1 VILMS
6 GEWFHEPERRSSR
19 NWYPAIM
26 VILIILNVSVLG
38 YIWLDYSQRTSGLNS
53 QFIVLNSEISSLK
66 AQLATATNE
75 IASLMR
81 EIGSQPGGN
90 YTVSNAQL
98 NQIYNQTR
106 QSVVLIVVTI
116 SSGRAQGSG
125 FVYDKQGRIIT
136 NNHVVEGASQI
147 TVTFID
153 GTVSVASVVGRDPY
167 SDMAVIK
174 VDVPA
179 DKLKP
184 VKLGRS
190 SDLVVGDYVVA
201 IGNPYGLAD
210 SMTLGIVSAVGR
222 EMDATGDY
230 KIVDVIQTDA
240 AINPGNS
247 GGPLLNLRGEVVGI
261 NTAILSETNQFSGIG
276 FAIPSDTIIREIG
289 SLIQTGS
296 YAHPLLGISGMD
308 LTPGIIDAMNLPKET
323 KGALVVSVTSGGP
336 CAAAGVKGSDR
347 QVTIDGTRTSIGG
360 DVITAIDGTAL
371 RTFYDLMYYM
381 ERNNRPGDVVKF
393 TIIRG
398 GNTIQVDVTL
408 GTRPAP

>member
-1 VILMS
+1 MS

-26 VILIILNVSVLG
+26 IILILLNVSVLG
-38 YIWLDYSQRTSGLNS
+38 YLWLDYSQRTTGLNS
-53 QFIVLNSEISSLK
+53 QFIVLNSEITSLK

-75 IASLMR
+75 IASLMM

-98 NQIYNQTR
+98 NRIYNQTR
-106 QSVVLIVVTI
+106 ESVVLIVVTI
-116 SSGRAQGSG
+116 PSGKAQGSG

-147 TVTFID
+147 AVTFID
-153 GTVSVASVVGRDPY
+153 GTASKATVVGTDPY

-184 VKLGRS
+184 VRLGMS
-190 SDLVVGDYVVA
+190 SALVVGDYVVA

-222 EMDATGDY
+222 EMDATGSY

-308 LTPGIIDAMNLPKET
+308 LTPGIIDAMSLPKET
-323 KGALVVSVTSGGP
+323 KGALVVDVTSGGP
-336 CAAAGVKGSDR
+336 CAAAGVKGSNR
-347 QVTIDGTRTSIGG
+347 QVTIDGTRTSVGG

-381 ERNNRPGDVVKF
+381 ERNKKPGDVVKF

>member
-1 VILMS
+1 MS
-6 GEWFHEPERRSSR
+6 GEWFHESERRPSR
-19 NWYPAIM
+19 SWYPAIM
-26 VILIILNVSVLG
+26 VILVILNAGVLG
-38 YIWLDYSQRTSGLNS
+38 YIWFDYSQRASGLDNK
-53 QFIVLNSEISSLK
+53 FDALNGEVSSLE
-66 AQLATATNE
+66 AQLATANNE

-90 YTVSNAQL
+90 YTVSNPQL

-106 QSVVLIVVTI
+106 ESVVLIVVTL
-116 SSGRAQGSG
+116 SSGKAQGSG
-125 FVYDKQGRIIT
+125 FVYDVQGRIIT
-136 NNHVVEGASQI
+136 NNHVVKGASQI
-147 TVTFID
+147 MVTFID
-153 GTVSVASVVGRDPY
+153 GTTSNASVVGRDPY
-167 SDMAVIK
+167 SDMAVIE
-174 VDVPA
+174 VNVPA

-184 VKLGRS
+184 VNLGRS
-190 SDLVVGDYVVA
+190 SNLVVGDYVVA

-222 EMDATGDY
+222 EMDATGNY

-247 GGPLLNLRGEVVGI
+247 GGPLLNMRGEVVGI

-296 YAHPLLGISGMD
+296 YAHPLLGITGTD
-308 LTPGIIDAMNLPKET
+308 LTPGIIDAMNLPVET

-336 CAAAGVKGSDR
+336 CAAADIRGSDR
-347 QVTIDGTRTSIGG
+347 QVTIDGTSTSIGG
-360 DVITAIDGTAL
+360 DVITAIDGAAV

-381 ERNNRPGDVVKF
+381 ERSNRPGDVVEL
-393 TIIRG
+393 TIIRAG
-398 GNTIQVDVTL
+398 STIHVPVTL

>member
-1 VILMS
+1 
-6 GEWFHEPERRSSR
+6 
-19 NWYPAIM
+19 M
-26 VILIILNVSVLG
+26 VILVILNAGVLG
-38 YIWLDYSQRTSGLNS
+38 YIWFDYSQRASGLDNK
-53 QFIVLNSEISSLK
+53 FDALNGEVSSLE
-66 AQLATATNE
+66 AQLATANNE

-90 YTVSNAQL
+90 YTVSNSQL
-98 NQIYNQTR
+98 NQIFNQTR
-106 QSVVLIVVTI
+106 ESVVLIVVTLP
-116 SSGRAQGSG
+116 GGKAQGSG
-125 FVYDKQGRIIT
+125 FVYDVQGRIIT

-147 TVTFID
+147 MVTFID
-153 GTVSVASVVGRDPY
+153 GTTSEATVVGRDPY
-167 SDMAVIK
+167 SDMAVIE

-184 VKLGRS
+184 VNLGRS
-190 SDLVVGDYVVA
+190 SNLVVGDYVVA

-222 EMDATGDY
+222 EMDATGNY

-247 GGPLLNLRGEVVGI
+247 GGPLLNMRGEVVGI

-296 YAHPLLGISGMD
+296 YAHPLLGITGTD
-308 LTPGIIDAMNLPKET
+308 LTPGIIDAMNLPVET

-336 CAAAGVKGSDR
+336 CAAADIRGSDR
-347 QVTIDGTRTSIGG
+347 QVTIDGTSTSIGG
-360 DVITAIDGTAL
+360 DVITAIDGAAV

-381 ERNNRPGDVVKF
+381 ERSNRPGDVVEL
-393 TIIRG
+393 TIIRAG
-398 GNTIQVDVTL
+398 STIHVPVTL

>member
-1 VILMS
+1 MS

-26 VILIILNVSVLG
+26 VILIILNVGVLG

-106 QSVVLIVVTI
+106 ESVVLIVVTI
-116 SSGRAQGSG
+116 PSGKAQGSG
-125 FVYDKQGRIIT
+125 FVYDRQGRIIT

-147 TVTFID
+147 AVTFID
-153 GTVSVASVVGRDPY
+153 GTASKATVVGRDPY

-184 VKLGRS
+184 VRLGMS
-190 SDLVVGDYVVA
+190 SALVVGDYVVA

-222 EMDATGDY
+222 EMDATGSY

-296 YAHPLLGISGMD
+296 YAHPLLGISGTD
-308 LTPGIIDAMNLPKET
+308 LTPGIIDAMSLPKET
-323 KGALVVSVTSGGP
+323 KGALVVDVTPGGP

>member
-1 VILMS
+1 MS

-26 VILIILNVSVLG
+26 VILIILNVGVLG

-53 QFIVLNSEISSLK
+53 QFIVLNSEITSLK

-106 QSVVLIVVTI
+106 ESVVLIVVTI
-116 SSGRAQGSG
+116 PSGKAQGSG
-125 FVYDKQGRIIT
+125 FVYDRQGRIIT

-153 GTVSVASVVGRDPY
+153 GTASKATVVGRDPY

-184 VKLGRS
+184 VRLGRS
-190 SDLVVGDYVVA
+190 SALVVGDYVVA

-222 EMDATGDY
+222 EMDATGSY

-308 LTPGIIDAMNLPKET
+308 LTPGIIDAMSLPKET
-323 KGALVVSVTSGGP
+323 KGALVVDVTPGGP

>member
-1 VILMS
+1 MS

-26 VILIILNVSVLG
+26 VILIILNVGVLG
-38 YIWLDYSQRTSGLNS
+38 YIWLDYSQRTSGLNN
-53 QFIVLNSEISSLK
+53 QFIVLNSEITSLK

-90 YTVSNAQL
+90 YTVSNTQL

-106 QSVVLIVVTI
+106 ESVVLIVVTI
-116 SSGRAQGSG
+116 PSGKAQGSG
-125 FVYDKQGRIIT
+125 FVYDRQGRIIT

-153 GTVSVASVVGRDPY
+153 GTASKATVVGRDPY

-184 VKLGRS
+184 VRLGMS
-190 SDLVVGDYVVA
+190 SALVVGDYVVA

-222 EMDATGDY
+222 EMDTTGSY

-296 YAHPLLGISGMD
+296 YAHPLLGITGTD
-308 LTPGIIDAMNLPKET
+308 LTPGIIDAMSLPKET
-323 KGALVVSVTSGGP
+323 KGALVIEVTSGGP
-336 CAAAGVKGSDR
+336 CAAAGIRGSNR

-360 DVITAIDGTAL
+360 DVITAIDGTSL

-381 ERNNRPGDVVKF
+381 ERNNRPGNVVKF

>member
-1 VILMS
+1 MS

-38 YIWLDYSQRTSGLNS
+38 YIWLDYSQRVSGLNS

-106 QSVVLIVVTI
+106 ESVVLIVVTI
-116 SSGRAQGSG
+116 SSGKAQGSG

-153 GTVSVASVVGRDPY
+153 GTVSKATVVGRDPY

-184 VKLGRS
+184 VNLGRS

-222 EMDATGDY
+222 EMDATGNY

-247 GGPLLNLRGEVVGI
+247 GGPLLNMRGEVVGI

-289 SLIQTGS
+289 SLKTGS
-296 YAHPLLGISGMD
+296 YAHPLLGITGTD
-308 LTPGIIDAMNLPKET
+308 LTPGIIDAMNLPVET

-336 CAAAGVKGSDR
+336 CAAAGIRGSDR
-347 QVTIDGTRTSIGG
+347 QVMIDGTSTSIGG

-381 ERNNRPGDVVKF
+381 ERNNRPDDVVEL

-398 GNTIQVDVTL
+398 GSTIQVDVTL
-408 GTRPAP
+408 GTRPAPVA

>member
-1 VILMS
+1 
-6 GEWFHEPERRSSR
+6 
-19 NWYPAIM
+19 M
-26 VILIILNVSVLG
+26 VILIILNVGVLG
-38 YIWLDYSQRTSGLNS
+38 YIWLDYSQRTSGLNN
-53 QFIVLNSEISSLK
+53 QFIVLNSEITSLK

-90 YTVSNAQL
+90 YTVSNTQL

-106 QSVVLIVVTI
+106 ESVVLIVVTI
-116 SSGRAQGSG
+116 PSGKAQGSG
-125 FVYDKQGRIIT
+125 FVYDRQGRIIT

-153 GTVSVASVVGRDPY
+153 GTASKATVVGRDPY

-184 VKLGRS
+184 VRLGMS
-190 SDLVVGDYVVA
+190 SALVVGDYVVA

-222 EMDATGDY
+222 EMDTTGSY

-296 YAHPLLGISGMD
+296 YAHPLLGITGTD
-308 LTPGIIDAMNLPKET
+308 LTPGIIDAMSLPKET
-323 KGALVVSVTSGGP
+323 KGALVIEVTSGGP
-336 CAAAGVKGSDR
+336 CAAAGIRGSNR

-360 DVITAIDGTAL
+360 DVITAIDGTSL

-381 ERNNRPGDVVKF
+381 ERNNRPGNVVKF

-398 GNTIQVDVTL
+398 GNMIQVDVTL

>member
-1 VILMS
+1 MS

-26 VILIILNVSVLG
+26 VILIILNVGVLG

-53 QFIVLNSEISSLK
+53 QFIVLNSEITSLK

-90 YTVSNAQL
+90 YTVSNTQL

-106 QSVVLIVVTI
+106 ESVVLIVVTI
-116 SSGRAQGSG
+116 PSGKAQGSG
-125 FVYDKQGRIIT
+125 FVYDRQGRIIT

-153 GTVSVASVVGRDPY
+153 GTASKATVVGRDPY

-184 VKLGRS
+184 VRLGMS
-190 SDLVVGDYVVA
+190 SALVVGDYVVA

-222 EMDATGDY
+222 EMDTTGSY

-296 YAHPLLGISGMD
+296 YAHPLLGITGTD
-308 LTPGIIDAMNLPKET
+308 LTPGIIDAMSLPKET
-323 KGALVVSVTSGGP
+323 KGALVIEVTSGGP
-336 CAAAGVKGSDR
+336 CAAAGIRGSNR

-360 DVITAIDGTAL
+360 DVITAIDGTSL

-381 ERNNRPGDVVKF
+381 ERNNRPGNVVKF

-398 GNTIQVDVTL
+398 GNMIQVDVTL

>member
-1 VILMS
+1 
-6 GEWFHEPERRSSR
+6 
-19 NWYPAIM
+19 M
-26 VILIILNVSVLG
+26 VILVILNAGVLG
-38 YIWLDYSQRTSGLNS
+38 YIWFDYSQRASGLDNK
-53 QFIVLNSEISSLK
+53 FDALNGEVSSLE
-66 AQLATATNE
+66 AQLATANNE

-90 YTVSNAQL
+90 YTVSNPQL

-106 QSVVLIVVTI
+106 ESVVLIVVTL
-116 SSGRAQGSG
+116 SSGKAQGSG
-125 FVYDKQGRIIT
+125 FVYDVQGRIIT
-136 NNHVVEGASQI
+136 NNHVVKGASQI
-147 TVTFID
+147 MVTFID
-153 GTVSVASVVGRDPY
+153 GTTSNASVVGRDPY
-167 SDMAVIK
+167 SDMAVIE
-174 VDVPA
+174 VNVPA

-184 VKLGRS
+184 VNLGRS
-190 SDLVVGDYVVA
+190 SNLVVGDYVVA

-222 EMDATGDY
+222 EMDATGNY

-247 GGPLLNLRGEVVGI
+247 GGPLLNMRGEVVGI

-296 YAHPLLGISGMD
+296 YAHPLLGITGTD
-308 LTPGIIDAMNLPKET
+308 LTPGIIDAMNLPVET

-336 CAAAGVKGSDR
+336 CAAADIRGSDR
-347 QVTIDGTRTSIGG
+347 QVTIDGTSTSIGG
-360 DVITAIDGTAL
+360 DVITAIDGAAV

-381 ERNNRPGDVVKF
+381 ERSNRPGDVVEL
-393 TIIRG
+393 TIIRAG
-398 GNTIQVDVTL
+398 STIHVPVTL

>member
-1 VILMS
+1 MS

-26 VILIILNVSVLG
+26 VILIILNVGVLG

-53 QFIVLNSEISSLK
+53 QFIVLNGEITSLK

-106 QSVVLIVVTI
+106 ESVVLIVVTI
-116 SSGRAQGSG
+116 PSGKAQGSG

-153 GTVSVASVVGRDPY
+153 GTASKATVVGRDPY

-184 VKLGRS
+184 VRLGMS
-190 SDLVVGDYVVA
+190 SALVVGDYVVA

-210 SMTLGIVSAVGR
+210 SMTLGIVSAIGR

-247 GGPLLNLRGEVVGI
+247 GGPLLNLRGEVVGM

-308 LTPGIIDAMNLPKET
+308 LTPGIIDAMNLQKET
-323 KGALVVSVTSGGP
+323 KGALVVSVTPGGP

-347 QVTIDGTRTSIGG
+347 QATIDGTRTSVGG
-360 DVITAIDGTAL
+360 DVITAIGGTAI
-371 RTFYDLMYYM
+371 RTFYDLMYNM
-381 ERNNRPGDVVKF
+381 ERNNKPGDVVKF

-408 GTRPAP
+408 GTRPTP

>member
-1 VILMS
+1 MS

-26 VILIILNVSVLG
+26 VILIILNVGVLG
-38 YIWLDYSQRTSGLNS
+38 YIWLDYSQRTSGLNN
-53 QFIVLNSEISSLK
+53 QFIVLNSEITSLK

-90 YTVSNAQL
+90 YTVSNTQL

-106 QSVVLIVVTI
+106 ESVVLIVVTI
-116 SSGRAQGSG
+116 PSGKAQGSG
-125 FVYDKQGRIIT
+125 FVYDRQGRIIT

-153 GTVSVASVVGRDPY
+153 GTASKATVVGRDPY

-184 VKLGRS
+184 VRLGMS
-190 SDLVVGDYVVA
+190 SALVVGDYVVA

-222 EMDATGDY
+222 EMDATGSY

-296 YAHPLLGISGMD
+296 YAHPLLGITGTD
-308 LTPGIIDAMNLPKET
+308 LTPGIIDAMSLPKET
-323 KGALVVSVTSGGP
+323 KGALVIEVTSGGP
-336 CAAAGVKGSDR
+336 CAAAGIRGSNR

-360 DVITAIDGTAL
+360 DVITAIDGTSL

-381 ERNNRPGDVVKF
+381 ERNNRPGNVVKF

-398 GNTIQVDVTL
+398 GNMIQVDVTL

>member
-1 VILMS
+1 
-6 GEWFHEPERRSSR
+6 
-19 NWYPAIM
+19 M
-26 VILIILNVSVLG
+26 VILIILNVGVLD

-53 QFIVLNSEISSLK
+53 QFIVLNSEITSLK

-106 QSVVLIVVTI
+106 ESVVLIVVTI
-116 SSGRAQGSG
+116 PSGKAQGSG
-125 FVYDKQGRIIT
+125 FVYDRQGRIIT

-153 GTVSVASVVGRDPY
+153 GTASKATVVGRDPY

-184 VKLGRS
+184 VRLGMS
-190 SDLVVGDYVVA
+190 SALVVGDYVVA

-222 EMDATGDY
+222 EMEATGSY

-308 LTPGIIDAMNLPKET
+308 LTPGIIDAMSLPKVT
-323 KGALVVSVTSGGP
+323 KGALVVDVTPGGP

-371 RTFYDLMYYM
+371 RTFYDLMYYI

>member
-1 VILMS
+1 
-6 GEWFHEPERRSSR
+6 
-19 NWYPAIM
+19 M
-26 VILIILNVSVLG
+26 VILIILNVGVLG

-53 QFIVLNSEISSLK
+53 QFIVLNSEITSLK

-106 QSVVLIVVTI
+106 ESVVLIVVTI
-116 SSGRAQGSG
+116 PSGKAQGSG
-125 FVYDKQGRIIT
+125 FVYDRQGRIIT

-153 GTVSVASVVGRDPY
+153 GTASKATVVGRDPY

-184 VKLGRS
+184 VRLGMS
-190 SDLVVGDYVVA
+190 SALVVGDYVVA

-222 EMDATGDY
+222 EMEATGSY

-308 LTPGIIDAMNLPKET
+308 LTPGIIDAMSLPKVT
-323 KGALVVSVTSGGP
+323 KGALVVDVTPGGP

-371 RTFYDLMYYM
+371 RTFYDLMYYI

>member
-1 VILMS
+1 
-6 GEWFHEPERRSSR
+6 
-19 NWYPAIM
+19 M
-26 VILIILNVSVLG
+26 VILIILNVGVLG

-53 QFIVLNSEISSLK
+53 QFIVLNSEIFSLK

-90 YTVSNAQL
+90 YTVSNTQL

-106 QSVVLIVVTI
+106 ESVVLIVVTI
-116 SSGRAQGSG
+116 SSGKAQGSG

-153 GTVSVASVVGRDPY
+153 GTASKATVVGTDPY

-190 SDLVVGDYVVA
+190 SDLIVGDYVVA

-222 EMDATGDY
+222 EMDATGNY

-296 YAHPLLGISGMD
+296 YAHPLLGISGVD
-308 LTPGIIDAMNLPKET
+308 LTPGIIDAMSLPKET
-323 KGALVVSVTSGGP
+323 KGALVVDVTSGGP

-347 QVTIDGTRTSIGG
+347 QVTIDGTRTRIGG

-408 GTRPAP
+408 GTRLTP

>member
-1 VILMS
+1 MS

-26 VILIILNVSVLG
+26 VILIILNVGVLG

-53 QFIVLNSEISSLK
+53 QFIVLNSEITSLK

-106 QSVVLIVVTI
+106 ESVVLIVVTI
-116 SSGRAQGSG
+116 PSGKAQGSG
-125 FVYDKQGRIIT
+125 FVYDRQGRIIT

-153 GTVSVASVVGRDPY
+153 GTASKATVVGRDPY

-184 VKLGRS
+184 VRLGMS
-190 SDLVVGDYVVA
+190 SALVVGDYVVA

-222 EMDATGDY
+222 EMEATGSY

-308 LTPGIIDAMNLPKET
+308 LTPGIIDAMSLPKET
-323 KGALVVSVTSGGP
+323 KGALVVDVTPGGP

>member
-1 VILMS
+1 MS

-26 VILIILNVSVLG
+26 VILIILNVGVLG

-53 QFIVLNSEISSLK
+53 QFIVLNSEITSLK

-106 QSVVLIVVTI
+106 ESVVLIVVTI
-116 SSGRAQGSG
+116 PSGKAQGSG
-125 FVYDKQGRIIT
+125 FVYDRQGRIIT

-153 GTVSVASVVGRDPY
+153 GTASKATVVGRDPY

-184 VKLGRS
+184 VRLGMS
-190 SDLVVGDYVVA
+190 SALVVGDYVVA

-222 EMDATGDY
+222 EMDATGSY

-308 LTPGIIDAMNLPKET
+308 LTPGIIDAMSLPKET
-323 KGALVVSVTSGGP
+323 KGALVVDVTPGGP

>member
-1 VILMS
+1 
-6 GEWFHEPERRSSR
+6 
-19 NWYPAIM
+19 M
-26 VILIILNVSVLG
+26 VILIILNVGVLG

-53 QFIVLNSEISSLK
+53 QFIVLNSEITSLK

-106 QSVVLIVVTI
+106 ESVVLIVVTI
-116 SSGRAQGSG
+116 PSGKAQGSG
-125 FVYDKQGRIIT
+125 FVYDRQGRIIT

-153 GTVSVASVVGRDPY
+153 GTASKATVVGRDPY

-184 VKLGRS
+184 VRLGMS
-190 SDLVVGDYVVA
+190 SALVVGDYVVA

-222 EMDATGDY
+222 EMDATGSY

-296 YAHPLLGISGMD
+296 YAHPLLGISGTD
-308 LTPGIIDAMNLPKET
+308 LTPGIIDAMSLPKET
-323 KGALVVSVTSGGP
+323 KGALVVDVTPGGP

>member
-1 VILMS
+1 MS

-26 VILIILNVSVLG
+26 VILIILNVGVLG
-38 YIWLDYSQRTSGLNS
+38 YIWLDYSQRTSGLNN
-53 QFIVLNSEISSLK
+53 QFIVLNSEITSLK

-90 YTVSNAQL
+90 YTVSNTQL

-106 QSVVLIVVTI
+106 ESVVLIVVTI
-116 SSGRAQGSG
+116 PSGKAQGSG
-125 FVYDKQGRIIT
+125 FVYDRQGRIIT

-153 GTVSVASVVGRDPY
+153 GTASKATVVGRDPY

-184 VKLGRS
+184 VRLGMS
-190 SDLVVGDYVVA
+190 SALVVGDYVVA

-222 EMDATGDY
+222 EMDTTGSY

-296 YAHPLLGISGMD
+296 YAHPLLGITGTD
-308 LTPGIIDAMNLPKET
+308 LTPGIIDAMSLPKET
-323 KGALVVSVTSGGP
+323 KGALVIEVTSGGP
-336 CAAAGVKGSDR
+336 CAAAGIRGSNR

-360 DVITAIDGTAL
+360 DVITAIDGTSL

-381 ERNNRPGDVVKF
+381 ERNNRPGNVVKF

-398 GNTIQVDVTL
+398 GNMIQVDVTL

>member
-1 VILMS
+1 
-6 GEWFHEPERRSSR
+6 
-19 NWYPAIM
+19 M
-26 VILIILNVSVLG
+26 VILIILNVGVLG

-106 QSVVLIVVTI
+106 ESVVLIVVTI
-116 SSGRAQGSG
+116 PSGKAQGSG
-125 FVYDKQGRIIT
+125 FVYDRQGRIIT

-147 TVTFID
+147 AVTFID
-153 GTVSVASVVGRDPY
+153 GTASKATVVGRDPY

-184 VKLGRS
+184 VRLGMS
-190 SDLVVGDYVVA
+190 SALVVGDYVVA

-222 EMDATGDY
+222 EMDATGSY

-296 YAHPLLGISGMD
+296 YAHPLLGISGTD
-308 LTPGIIDAMNLPKET
+308 LTPGIIDAMSLPKET
-323 KGALVVSVTSGGP
+323 KGALVVDVTPGGP

>member
-1 VILMS
+1 
-6 GEWFHEPERRSSR
+6 
-19 NWYPAIM
+19 M
-26 VILIILNVSVLG
+26 VILVILNAGVLG
-38 YIWLDYSQRTSGLNS
+38 YIWLDYSQRASGLDNK
-53 QFIVLNSEISSLK
+53 FDALNGEVSSLE
-66 AQLATATNE
+66 AQLATANNE

-90 YTVSNAQL
+90 YTVSNSQL
-98 NQIYNQTR
+98 NQIFNQTR
-106 QSVVLIVVTI
+106 ESVVLIVVTLP
-116 SSGRAQGSG
+116 GGKAQGSG
-125 FVYDKQGRIIT
+125 FVYDVQGRIIT

-147 TVTFID
+147 MVTFVD
-153 GTVSVASVVGRDPY
+153 ETVSEATVVGRDPY
-167 SDMAVIK
+167 SDMAVIE

-184 VKLGRS
+184 VNLGRS
-190 SDLVVGDYVVA
+190 SNLVVGDYVVA

-222 EMDATGDY
+222 EMDAAGHY

-247 GGPLLNLRGEVVGI
+247 GGPLLNMRGEVVGI

-296 YAHPLLGISGMD
+296 YAHPLLGITGTD
-308 LTPGIIDAMNLPKET
+308 LTPGIIDAMNLPVET

-336 CAAAGVKGSDR
+336 CAAADIRGSDR
-347 QVTIDGTRTSIGG
+347 QVMIDGTSTSIGG
-360 DVITAIDGTAL
+360 DVITAIDGTVI

-381 ERNNRPGDVVKF
+381 ERNNRPGDVVEL

-398 GNTIQVDVTL
+398 GSTIQVDVTL
-408 GTRPAP
+408 GTRPAPVA

>member
-1 VILMS
+1 
-6 GEWFHEPERRSSR
+6 
-19 NWYPAIM
+19 M
-26 VILIILNVSVLG
+26 VILLILNVGVLG

-53 QFIVLNSEISSLK
+53 QFIVLNSEITSLK

-90 YTVSNAQL
+90 YTISNAQL

-106 QSVVLIVVTI
+106 ESVVLIVVTI
-116 SSGRAQGSG
+116 SSGKAQGSG

-147 TVTFID
+147 AVTFID
-153 GTVSVASVVGRDPY
+153 GTVSKATVVGRDPY

-184 VKLGRS
+184 VRLGRS
-190 SDLVVGDYVVA
+190 SALVVGDYVVA

-222 EMDATGDY
+222 EMDATGNY

-247 GGPLLNLRGEVVGI
+247 GGPLLNLWGEVVGM

-308 LTPGIIDAMNLPKET
+308 LTPEIIDAMNLPKET
-323 KGALVVSVTSGGP
+323 KGALVVSVNSGGP

-347 QVTIDGTRTSIGG
+347 QVTIDGTRTSVGG
-360 DVITAIDGTAL
+360 DVITAVDGTAL
-371 RTFYDLMYYM
+371 RTYYDLMYYM
-381 ERNNRPGDVVKF
+381 ERNKKPGDVVKF

-398 GNTIQVDVTL
+398 GNMIQVDVTL

>member
-1 VILMS
+1 MS

-26 VILIILNVSVLG
+26 VILIILNVGVLG
-38 YIWLDYSQRTSGLNS
+38 YIWLDYSQRTSGFNS
-53 QFIVLNSEISSLK
+53 QFIVLNSEITSLK

-81 EIGSQPGGN
+81 EIGSQPGGI

-106 QSVVLIVVTI
+106 ESVVLIVVTI
-116 SSGRAQGSG
+116 PSGKAQGSG
-125 FVYDKQGRIIT
+125 FVYDRQGRIIT

-153 GTVSVASVVGRDPY
+153 GTASKATVVGRDPY

-184 VKLGRS
+184 VRLGMS
-190 SDLVVGDYVVA
+190 SALVVGDYVVA

-222 EMDATGDY
+222 EMNTTGSY

-308 LTPGIIDAMNLPKET
+308 LTPGIIDAMSLPKET
-323 KGALVVSVTSGGP
+323 KGALVVDVTSGGP
-336 CAAAGVKGSDR
+336 CAAAGVLGSDR
-347 QVTIDGTRTSIGG
+347 QATIDGTRTSIGG

-381 ERNNRPGDVVKF
+381 ERNNRPGDKVKF

>member
-1 VILMS
+1 MS

-26 VILIILNVSVLG
+26 IILILLNVSVLG
-38 YIWLDYSQRTSGLNS
+38 YLWLDYSQRTTGLNS
-53 QFIVLNSEISSLK
+53 QFIVLNSEITSLK

-75 IASLMR
+75 IASLIM

-98 NQIYNQTR
+98 NRIYNQTR
-106 QSVVLIVVTI
+106 ESVVLIVVTI
-116 SSGRAQGSG
+116 PSGKAQGSG

-147 TVTFID
+147 AVTFID
-153 GTVSVASVVGRDPY
+153 GTASKATVVGTDPY

-184 VKLGRS
+184 VRLGMS
-190 SDLVVGDYVVA
+190 SALVVGDYVVA

-222 EMDATGDY
+222 EMDATGSY

-308 LTPGIIDAMNLPKET
+308 LTPGIIDAMSLPKET
-323 KGALVVSVTSGGP
+323 KGALVVDVTSGGP
-336 CAAAGVKGSDR
+336 CAAAGVKGSNR

-381 ERNNRPGDVVKF
+381 ERNKKPGDIVEF